1 VSAGKM
7 TMARTILDG
16 LTPHKNT
23 GAKTVTPTIIR
34 SQIKDQL
41 TAMGYEI
48 AGPVGQ
54 SDFKCSLDVKRS
66 AGDEAYALAILIDDE
81 DHYRNENL
89 VEPSYSRTARLRD
102 FGWKVLPVYAKDWLH
117 QPQ

>member
-54 SDFKCSLDVKRS
+54 SDFKCSLAVKRN

-81 DHYRNENL
+81 DHSHNENL
-89 VEPSYSRTARLRD
+89 VEQYYQRPAI
-102 FGWKVLPVYAKDWLH
+102 LPH
-117 QPQ
+117 F